1 MSGALLQLH
10 MHNVHISDSD
20 KVVIMDSAFF
30 ITCFVLEY
38 LYILSSE
45 VYKTHSFLLNS

>member
-10 MHNVHISDSD
+10 MHNAHISNSD

-30 ITCFVLEY
+30 ITCYVLES
-38 LYILSSE
+38 LYILSSDAH
-45 VYKTHSFLLNS
+45 KTHTCLLNS